1 VIIDLENLELAH
13 GHRRLAVPRARVDIS
28 FPAECVRFDLRRQDA
43 RAWVTATVDVPK
55 DESPLRRGGLWQLR
69 VARHGRLFALSL
81 LAVELVDSTEGSCRW
96 RRLHTWTMA
105 IVGFTC
111 DPLDWFPKPS
121 FLREGP
127 DADILADL
135 AAFLREEVGPVEAVR
150 YTSEGGFRYGRD
162 GPAV

>member
-1 VIIDLENLELAH
+1 RPWRLPRVRRPRRRPGRGPLRGPDRGPVRPFPLQRGPLRDPAVIIDLENLELAH

-28 FPAECVRFDLRRQDA
+28 FPAECVRFDLRRQDP

-55 DESPLRRGGLWQLR
+55 DESPLRRGWLWQLR

-111 DPLDWFPKPS
+111 DPL
-121 FLREGP
+121 
-127 DADILADL
+127 
-135 AAFLREEVGPVEAVR
+135 
-150 YTSEGGFRYGRD
+150 
-162 GPAV
+162 